1 MYTDNKMVTKELPL
15 SGSEKKFT
23 TRLWNKYK
31 ASNNCY
37 AYAVNDPETYRW
49 QKSIPGD
56 RSGMSNMYHSYTHC
70 KGLPQRVISD
80 NPKKVYKVKPVLR
93 CKKGFFKIM
102 MFTSPQG
109 DFHFYKQHGVCEYKV
124 QPGNTV
130 KKIAAFFKVP
140 EARINAAARR
150 VGGFKVGK
158 RIVFKVNLW
167 SHKRGWSDGGA
178 LLTDAKGKMI
188 KDPRKAARDYPGLNY
203 SNFCSA
209 FCVKDRGIKVGKTHP
224 KVAKK

>member
-1 MYTDNKMVTKELPL
+1 MLPL

-23 TRLWNKYK
+23 TRWWGAKKGVNN
-31 ASNNCY
+31 NNCY
-37 AYAVNDPETYRW
+37 AYAVNDPENYRW

-56 RSGMSNMYHSYTHC
+56 RSGMSNSYHNYTHC
-70 KGLPQRVISD
+70 KGLPERVISD
-80 NPKKVYKVKPVLR
+80 NPGKVYKVNPVLR
-93 CKKGFFKIM
+93 CKRGFFKIM

-124 QPGNTV
+124 QPGDTLTKV
-130 KKIAAFFKVP
+130 SKFFRVP
-140 EARINAAARR
+140 VERIRAAANKA
-150 VGGFKVGK
+150 GGFKEGK

-167 SHKRGWSDGGA
+167 SHKRGWATGP
-178 LLTDAKGKMI
+178 LLVDAKGKMI
-188 KDPRKAARDYPGLNY
+188 RDPRTASRNYPGLNY

-224 KVAKK
+224 KVSQE

>member
-1 MYTDNKMVTKELPL
+1 MLPL

-23 TRLWNKYK
+23 TRMWGSKKGIGN
-31 ASNNCY
+31 NNCY
-37 AYAVNDPETYRW
+37 AYAVNDPEAFRW

-56 RSGMSNMYHSYTHC
+56 RSGLSNKYHNYTHC
-70 KGLPQRVISD
+70 KGLPKRVISD
-80 NPKKVYKVKPVLR
+80 NPKKVYKVKPVMR

-102 MFTSPQG
+102 MFTSPDG

-124 QPGNTV
+124 QPGDTM
-130 KKIAAFFKVP
+130 KKIAGFFKIPVS
-140 EARINAAARR
+140 RVQTAAKRA
-150 VGGFKVGK
+150 GGFREGR

-167 SHKRGWSDGGA
+167 SHKRGWATGP

-188 KDPRKAARDYPGLNY
+188 KDPRKARRDYPGLNY

-224 KVAKK
+224 KVTKK

>member
-1 MYTDNKMVTKELPL
+1 MKNKELPL

-23 TRLWNKYK
+23 TRLWGSKKGIGN
-31 ASNNCY
+31 NNCY
-37 AYAVNDPETYRW
+37 AYAVNDPEAFRW

-56 RSGMSNMYHSYTHC
+56 RSGLSNGYHNYTHC
-70 KGLPQRVISD
+70 KGLPNRVISD
-80 NPKKVYKVKPVLR
+80 NPKKVYKVNPIMR

-109 DFHFYKQHGVCEYKV
+109 DFHFYKQHGVCEYKI
-124 QPGNTV
+124 QPGDTM
-130 KKIAAFFKVP
+130 KKIADFFKIP
-140 EARINAAARR
+140 PSRIQMAAKK
-150 VGGFKVGK
+150 VGGFKEGK

-167 SHKRGWSDGGA
+167 SHKRGWATGP
-178 LLTDAKGKMI
+178 LLTDAKTKMI
-188 KDPRKAARDYPGLNY
+188 KDPRKSARNYPGLNY

-224 KVAKK
+224 KVTKK

>member
-1 MYTDNKMVTKELPL
+1 MKELPL

-23 TRLWNKYK
+23 TRLWGSQKGIGN
-31 ASNNCY
+31 NNCY
-37 AYAVNDPETYRW
+37 AYAVNDPENYRW

-56 RSGMSNMYHSYTHC
+56 RSGMSNMYHNYTHC
-70 KGLPQRVISD
+70 TGLPQRVLSD
-80 NPKKVYKVKPVLR
+80 NPGKVYKVNPVFR

-109 DFHFYKQHGVCEYKV
+109 DFHFYKQHGICEYKI
-124 QPGNTV
+124 QPGDTIRKV
-130 KKIAAFFKVP
+130 AAFFKVP
-140 EARINAAARR
+140 AVRIQAAAK
-150 VGGFKVGK
+150 GGFKEGK

-167 SHKRGWSDGGA
+167 SHKRGWATGP

-188 KDPRKAARDYPGLNY
+188 KDPRKAARNYPGLNY

-209 FCVKDRGIKVGKTHP
+209 FCVKNRGIKVGKTHP
-224 KVAKK
+224 KVTEK

>member
-1 MYTDNKMVTKELPL
+1 MKKELPL

-23 TRLWNKYK
+23 TRWWGAKKGVDN
-31 ASNNCY
+31 NNCY
-37 AYAVNDPETYRW
+37 AYAVNDPENYRW

-56 RSGMSNMYHSYTHC
+56 RSGMSNSYHNYTHC
-70 KGLPQRVISD
+70 KGLPERVLSD
-80 NPKKVYKVKPVLR
+80 NPRKVYKVDPILR
-93 CKKGFFKIM
+93 CKRGFFKIM

-124 QPGNTV
+124 QPGDTLTKV
-130 KKIAAFFKVP
+130 SKFFKVP
-140 EARINAAARR
+140 VERIRAAAQKA
-150 VGGFKVGK
+150 GGFKEGK

-167 SHKRGWSDGGA
+167 SHKRGWATGP
-178 LLTDAKGKMI
+178 LLVDAKGKMI
-188 KDPRKAARDYPGLNY
+188 KDPRTAARNYPGLNY

-224 KVAKK
+224 KVTQK

>member
-1 MYTDNKMVTKELPL
+1 MKELPL

-23 TRLWNKYK
+23 TRLWGSQKGIGN
-31 ASNNCY
+31 NNCY
-37 AYAVNDPETYRW
+37 AYAVNDPENYRW

-56 RSGMSNMYHSYTHC
+56 RSGMSNMYHNYTHC
-70 KGLPQRVISD
+70 GGLPERVLSD
-80 NPKKVYKVKPVLR
+80 NPGKVYKVNPVFR

-109 DFHFYKQHGVCEYKV
+109 DFHFYKQHGICEYKI
-124 QPGNTV
+124 QPGDTIRKV
-130 KKIAAFFKVP
+130 AAFFKVP
-140 EARINAAARR
+140 PVRIQAAAKK
-150 VGGFKVGK
+150 GGFKEGK

-167 SHKRGWSDGGA
+167 SHKRGWATGP

-188 KDPRKAARDYPGLNY
+188 KDPRKVARNYPGLNY

-209 FCVKDRGIKVGKTHP
+209 FCVKNRGIKVGKTHP
-224 KVAKK
+224 KVAEK

>member
-1 MYTDNKMVTKELPL
+1 MVLPL

-23 TRLWNKYK
+23 TRLWGSTKGIGN
-31 ASNNCY
+31 NNCY
-37 AYAVNDPETYRW
+37 AYAVNDPENYRW

-56 RSGMSNMYHSYTHC
+56 RSGMSNLYHNYTHC
-70 KGLPQRVISD
+70 KGLPERVISD
-80 NPKKVYKVKPVLR
+80 NPKKVYKVNPNLR
-93 CKKGFFKIM
+93 CKKGYFKIM

-109 DFHFYKQHGVCEYKV
+109 DFHFYKQHGLCEYKV

-130 KKIAAFFKVP
+130 KNLAKFFKVP
-140 EARINAAARR
+140 ERRIQLAANA
-150 VGGFKVGK
+150 VGGLKPGK

-167 SHKRGWSDGGA
+167 SHKRGWATGP

-188 KDPRKAARDYPGLNY
+188 EDPRKAARNYPGLNY

-209 FCVKDRGIKVGKTHP
+209 FCVKNRGIKVGKTHS
-224 KVAKK
+224 KISEE

>member
-1 MYTDNKMVTKELPL
+1 MKKELPL

-23 TRLWNKYK
+23 TRWWG
-31 ASNNCY
+31 ASKGVNNNNCY
-37 AYAVNDPETYRW
+37 AYAVNDPENYRW

-56 RSGMSNMYHSYTHC
+56 RSGMSNSYHNFTHC
-70 KGLPQRVISD
+70 KGLPERVISD
-80 NPKKVYKVKPVLR
+80 NPRKVYKVNPIMR

-124 QPGNTV
+124 QPGDTLTKV
-130 KKIAAFFKVP
+130 SKFFRVP
-140 EARINAAARR
+140 VERIRAAANKA
-150 VGGFKVGK
+150 GGFKEGK

-167 SHKRGWSDGGA
+167 SHKRGWATGP
-178 LLTDAKGKMI
+178 LLVDAKGKMI
-188 KDPRKAARDYPGLNY
+188 KDPRTAARNYPGLNY

-224 KVAKK
+224 KVTKKGL

>member
-1 MYTDNKMVTKELPL
+1 MLPL

-23 TRLWNKYK
+23 TRWWGAKKGVNN
-31 ASNNCY
+31 NNCY
-37 AYAVNDPETYRW
+37 AYAVNDPENYRW

-56 RSGMSNMYHSYTHC
+56 RSGMSNSYHNYTHC
-70 KGLPQRVISD
+70 KGLPERVISD
-80 NPKKVYKVKPVLR
+80 NPGKVYKVNPVLR
-93 CKKGFFKIM
+93 CKRGFFKIM

-124 QPGNTV
+124 QPGDTLTKV
-130 KKIAAFFKVP
+130 SKFFRVP
-140 EARINAAARR
+140 VERIRAAANKA
-150 VGGFKVGK
+150 GGFKEGK

-167 SHKRGWSDGGA
+167 SHKRGWATGP
-178 LLTDAKGKMI
+178 LLVDAKGKMI
-188 KDPRKAARDYPGLNY
+188 RDPRTASRNYPGLNY

-224 KVAKK
+224 KVSQK

>member
-1 MYTDNKMVTKELPL
+1 MKNKELPL

-23 TRLWNKYK
+23 TRLWGSKKGIGN
-31 ASNNCY
+31 NNCY
-37 AYAVNDPETYRW
+37 AYAVNDPEAFRW
-49 QKSIPGD
+49 QKSSPGD
-56 RSGMSNMYHSYTHC
+56 RSGLSNGYHNYTHC
-70 KGLPQRVISD
+70 KGLPNRVISD
-80 NPKKVYKVKPVLR
+80 NPKKVYKVNPIMR

-109 DFHFYKQHGVCEYKV
+109 DFHFYKQHGVCEYKI
-124 QPGNTV
+124 QPGDTM
-130 KKIAAFFKVP
+130 KKIADFFKIP
-140 EARINAAARR
+140 PSRIQMAAKK
-150 VGGFKVGK
+150 VGGFKEGK

-167 SHKRGWSDGGA
+167 SHKRGWATGP
-178 LLTDAKGKMI
+178 LLTDAKTKMI
-188 KDPRKAARDYPGLNY
+188 KDPRKSARNYPGLNY